1 MHQEGIFRSKATEWN
16 PCVYATVVLNIILPN
31 ITSRPKVEDLILGIP
46 YSQDSSTHGKTWG

>member
-46 YSQDSSTHGKTWG
+46 YSQDSSTHGKT